1 MHLFYWQIISQ
12 QTYNAMFNYI
22 FIFSIRQFFTAL
34 MIFFAMIYQNPE
46 STTIQGNNRNIKN
59 KKSLFI
65 IENSNS
71 HLMIQ
76 LRKYEAEKNNFLF
89 SRFFSRERQ
98 YMTSYKPDNR
108 FHTHSIL
115 KKCPPLQVN
124 YEISATT
131 VPRIQMNLRSN
142 SCHLTIV
149 LVSISVFFIIT
160 TIILFIAFIRKTK
173 NNRLLQN
180 IEEIHTNFFTQIVHE
195 FRTPLTI
202 ILGLS
207 KQLKSQGNIS
217 PQTYTTYLS
226 AIERQARSLS
236 NLVNQL
242 LDIANLN
249 ASPRTV
255 EWKTGNI
262 VAYIEMLY
270 ESFRLF
276 ASQKGIN
283 LIFYSEETTI
293 KTDFVPNYLN
303 KILQNLLSNAIKYS
317 KEGDKITLTLERKKK
332 DGKKLLIKV
341 VDQGKG
347 IDKKAIPYIF
357 NLFYQAPSVEEPI
370 GSGIGLTLSKQLTD
384 ILGGN
389 ISVESEPGK
398 GSVFIVE
405 LPINRNEK
413 ELFPYWLPEQ
423 PGTPSLIENPPLYKN
438 EETLATENHP
448 NENDPRTT
456 ILLAED
462 NKDVAL
468 YIKALFPEDKYHILI
483 ARNGEKALSIANECI
498 PDLIITDLIM
508 PKKDGIE
515 LCREIKASQLLN
527 HIPIIML
534 TAKSS
539 ITDQINGIKCGADA
553 YICKPFNSEELQVR
567 VEKLLE
573 IRKLLKEK
581 YLRIVFKGEKNSMS
595 NDINSDFLQQVTNI
609 IYRDM
614 KNAEF
619 SSKKL
624 ADEMAISISQLNKKL
639 NALTGFPASTYILQV
654 KLELAKKILST
665 YDRSIGEVA
674 AECGIYDVNYFAR
687 VFKKHIGI
695 SPSKYQRLP
704 R

>member
-1 MHLFYWQIISQ
+1 MLHS
-12 QTYNAMFNYI
+12 I
-22 FIFSIRQFFTAL
+22 FIFSIRHSLTTLVILFT
-34 MIFFAMIYQNPE
+34 MIYQNPE
-46 STTIQGNNRNIKN
+46 SISPHVINRNKNNSHHFQENYFQEQQREIFYKPEKWYQAYTRLKDHPQLQINYQIPTTTTASMQMTSQKNNLYLTTIP
-59 KKSLFI
+59 
-65 IENSNS
+65 
-71 HLMIQ
+71 M
-76 LRKYEAEKNNFLF
+76 
-89 SRFFSRERQ
+89 
-98 YMTSYKPDNR
+98 
-108 FHTHSIL
+108 
-115 KKCPPLQVN
+115 C
-124 YEISATT
+124 
-131 VPRIQMNLRSN
+131 
-142 SCHLTIV
+142 
-149 LVSISVFFIIT
+149 ISVFFIIT
-160 TIILFIAFIRKTK
+160 TITLFLVLIRRTK

-180 IEEIHTNFFTQIVHE
+180 IEQIHTNFFTKIVHE

-207 KQLKSQGNIS
+207 KQLKSQGTIS
-217 PQTYTTYLS
+217 PQTYTTYLLT
-226 AIERQARSLS
+226 IERQARNLS

-242 LDIANLN
+242 LDIVSLN
-249 ASPRTV
+249 ASPQAI

-262 VAYIEMLY
+262 VAYIEMLS

-341 VDQGKG
+341 ADQGKG
-347 IDKKAIPYIF
+347 IDKNAAPYIF
-357 NLFYQAPSVEEPI
+357 DLFYQVPSVDEP
-370 GSGIGLTLSKQLTD
+370 GGNGIGLTLAKQLTE
-384 ILGGN
+384 ILGGH

-413 ELFPYWLPEQ
+413 ELFPYWLPKQ
-423 PGTPSLIENPPLYKN
+423 IQTPSITENPLLYKK
-438 EETLATENHP
+438 EEVSSPKNPPPENGS
-448 NENDPRTT
+448 RTT

-468 YIKALFPEDKYHILI
+468 YIKTLFPEDKYHILS
-483 ARNGEKALSIANECI
+483 ARNGEEALSIANEFI

-581 YLRIVFKGEKNSMS
+581 YLRVVFKGEKNSMS
-595 NDINSDFLQQVTNI
+595 NDINSDFLQQITNI
-609 IYRDM
+609 IYREM
-614 KNAEF
+614 KNAAF

-665 YDRSIGEVA
+665 YDKSIGEVA
-674 AECGIYDVNYFAR
+674 AECGIYDVNYFSR
-687 VFKKHIGI
+687 VFKKHTGI